1 MGDEQK
7 DWIDEFSEMWAR
19 EYPDADTSTL
29 SPMTRLV
36 RLGVLMDTFQKE
48 TLEPFELTSNDYA
61 VLATLRRAGPPY
73 QLSPSELYT
82 TLERSSGGM
91 TKILKQLKKLNLIKR
106 IPDPED
112 RRSTRVVLT
121 ELGVSLQEEVFNVFL
136 SRTQEL
142 LHTISLGKLREID
155 SSLRV
160 LLDAIESHFY
170 R

>member
-1 MGDEQK
+1 M
-7 DWIDEFSEMWAR
+7 DWIDEFSEAWAR

-36 RLGVLMDTFQKE
+36 RLGVLMDTFQRE
-48 TLEPFELTSNDYA
+48 TLEPFELTPSDYA
-61 VLATLRRAGPPY
+61 VLSTLRRAGPPY
-73 QLSPSELYT
+73 QLSPSDLYT

-91 TKILKQLKKLNLIKR
+91 TKMLKRLESLGLVER

-112 RRSTRVVLT
+112 GRSTRVLLT
-121 ELGVSLQEEVFNVFL
+121 EAGVSLQEEVFNVFL

-142 LHTISLGKLREID
+142 LHTISPSKLREID
-155 SSLRV
+155 NSLRL
-160 LLDAIESHFY
+160 LLDGIESHFY

>member
-1 MGDEQK
+1 M

-48 TLEPFELTSNDYA
+48 TLEPFDLTPNDYA

-82 TLERSSGGM
+82 ALERSSGGM
-91 TKILKQLKKLNLIKR
+91 TKMLKRLEGLGLVQR
-106 IPDPED
+106 VPDPED
-112 RRSTRVVLT
+112 RRSTRVMLT
-121 ELGVSLQEEVFNVFL
+121 EPGVALQEEVFKVFL
-136 SRTQEL
+136 SRTQAL

>member
-91 TKILKQLKKLNLIKR
+91 TKMLKRLEGRGLVER